1 MPVKLRFPNGT
12 IAVIDDGRVT
22 CPGNEPFADGLLASV
37 DGAGAEQPD
46 PDLYIAETLVK
57 GMPWVVMFDYEPFNM
72 ARDPKPGKVY

>member
-22 CPGNEPFADGLLASV
+22 CPGNKAVCGRPPRQCRR
-37 DGAGAEQPD
+37 AGAEQPD